1 MDAAL
6 EAAGILF
13 QPQNLLFAV
22 VGFLIGTFG
31 GIVPGIGG
39 ALTLSLLVPFTL
51 ALGPESAVILF
62 AGAYTGTM
70 YGGGIPA
77 ILLNA
82 PGNSS
87 SAAVTLD
94 GYQMARQGRA
104 ITAISAA
111 AVASSIGSF
120 LGGIF
125 LIAISSVLVS
135 FVLLFGSPEFF
146 MLAVVGL
153 ATIVIA
159 SRGSV
164 MKGLI
169 AGTFGALL
177 TTIGATVI
185 SAETRY
191 TFGMP
196 ELYGGVNLI
205 AAFIGVF
212 AVAEMMRLSGQHGSI
227 SERMEIK
234 GSRLEGIKITLR
246 NWVTVLKSIVIGV
259 FIGAVPGE
267 GGTVANFLAYIEAK
281 RSSDDPDS
289 FGQGNP
295 VGVVAPEASN
305 NATISGALVPTL
317 SFGIPGSSTTAVLL
331 GGLLLLGLRP
341 GPELFDEDIVVTY
354 TLLGSI
360 LVGSVITFVLGV
372 GLASWF
378 GRVPNIPNHILVPIV
393 TAVSLIG
400 AYAAEFN
407 FFYVWQVLF
416 FGFVGYLLI
425 RFGFPIIAFILGI
438 ILGPL
443 AEDNLYRSFQ
453 ISGGDIFG
461 LFLSRP
467 LSVAMLVLTVFL
479 LVWPAL
485 GPRLKPHL
493 RALTNRFTGGE

>member
-6 EAAGILF
+6 EAISILL
-13 QPQNLLFAV
+13 QPQNLLLAV
-22 VGFLIGTFG
+22 VGFLVGTFG

-51 ALGPESAVILF
+51 ALGPESAVILL

-77 ILLNA
+77 ILLNT

-104 ITAISAA
+104 VTAISAS

-125 LIAISSVLVS
+125 LIAISSVLIS

-159 SRGSV
+159 SRGSMV
-164 MKGLI
+164 KGLI
-169 AGTFGALL
+169 AGAFGALL
-177 TTIGATVI
+177 TTIGSTVI

-191 TFGMP
+191 TFGLP

-227 SERMEIK
+227 AEKMEIK
-234 GSRLEGIKITLR
+234 GSRLEGITITLK
-246 NWVTVLKSIVIGV
+246 NWVTVLKSTVIGV
-259 FIGAVPGE
+259 FIGTVPGE
-267 GGTVANFLAYIEAK
+267 GGTVANFLAYVEAK
-281 RSSDDPDS
+281 RSSDDPSS
-289 FGQGNP
+289 FGGGNP
-295 VGVVAPEASN
+295 AGVIAPEASN

-317 SFGIPGSSTTAVLL
+317 SFGIPGSSTSAVLL
-331 GGLLLLGLRP
+331 GGLLLLGLKP
-341 GPELFDEDIVVTY
+341 GPGLFDENIVVTY

-360 LVGSVITFVLGV
+360 LVGAVITFVLGV

-378 GRVPNIPNHILVPIV
+378 GRVPSIPNNVLIPIV
-393 TAVSLIG
+393 VAVSLVG
-400 AYAAEFN
+400 AYTAEFN

-416 FGFVGYLLI
+416 FGFIGYVLI
-425 RFGFPIIAFILGI
+425 RHGFPIIAFILGI

-453 ISGGDIFG
+453 ISGGDIFTF
-461 LFLSRP
+461 FLSRP
-467 LSVAMLVLTVFL
+467 LSMTMLALTVFL
-479 LVWPAL
+479 LSWPAI
-485 GPRLKPHL
+485 GPRIKPHF
-493 RALTNRFTGGE
+493 RALASRLTKGE